1 MKTVTIRNIPD
12 DLYAIISR
20 VAQRN
25 HRSIQQ
31 QLLAQL
37 EKFRVLDK
45 ESPVIKAQEIR
56 NRLAGRPLGDT
67 LKEIREERNR

>member
-67 LKEIREERNR
+67 LKEIHEERNR